1 MMKNAQNLILNSVIA
16 FVLSAS
22 LPIIALA
29 ATLPDAPH
37 VVVAARGEVE
47 AMPDIARLQ
56 LQISETSD
64 SAVKAKSAVDQRS
77 AQVLNAVAEQGVP
90 ESDIRASQI
99 RVYPDYDWQD
109 GKRVLRGQRVERSVD
124 ITLTDLSRYGALLD
138 ALVNAGIS
146 ELGNVSFDLSR
157 REALQAEAV
166 QAAIADA
173 NAKAEVLAAG
183 FGRKLAGVYHIDEGA
198 SAPVVYERAMM
209 MDAKVGAQAPML
221 VGTETV
227 SASLTVVF
235 LLK

>member
-1 MMKNAQNLILNSVIA
+1 MKNLKCLILNSAAALVLSVALPVIA
-16 FVLSAS
+16 V
-22 LPIIALA
+22 A

-37 VVVAARGEVE
+37 LLVAAHGEVE

-56 LQISETSD
+56 LQISETRD
-64 SAVKAKSAVDQRS
+64 SAVDAKNSVDQRS

-99 RVYPDYDWQD
+99 RIYPDYDWQD
-109 GKRVLRGQRVERSVD
+109 GKRVLRGQRVERSIDV
-124 ITLTDLSRYGALLD
+124 TLTDLSRYGAVLD
-138 ALVNAGIS
+138 ALVKAGIS

-157 REALQAEAV
+157 RDALQAEAV

-173 NAKAEVLAAG
+173 KAKAEVLAAG

-198 SAPVVYERAMM
+198 NAPIMHERAMM
-209 MDAKVGAQAPML
+209 MDAKMGAQAPML
-221 VGTETV
+221 IGKETV

>member
-1 MMKNAQNLILNSVIA
+1 MKNAQNLILNSVIA

-22 LPIIALA
+22 LPIISLA

>member
-1 MMKNAQNLILNSVIA
+1 MMKNAQKLILNSVVA

>member
-1 MMKNAQNLILNSVIA
+1 MMKNAQKLILNSVVA

-22 LPIIALA
+22 LPIISLA

>member
-1 MMKNAQNLILNSVIA
+1 MKNAQKLILNSVVA

-22 LPIIALA
+22 LPIISLA

>member
-1 MMKNAQNLILNSVIA
+1 MKNAQKLILNSVVA

>member
-22 LPIIALA
+22 LPIISLA

>member
-1 MMKNAQNLILNSVIA
+1 MMKNAQKLILNSVVA

-209 MDAKVGAQAPML
+209 MDAKVGAQAHML

>member
-1 MMKNAQNLILNSVIA
+1 MMKNAKSLILNCAAA
-16 FVLSAS
+16 FVLSAT
-22 LPIIALA
+22 LPIFAHA
-29 ATLPDAPH
+29 ATLPEAPH

-56 LQISETSD
+56 LQISETQD

-90 ESDIRASQI
+90 ERDIRASQI
-99 RVYPDYDWQD
+99 RIYPDYEWHD
-109 GKRVLRGQRVERSVD
+109 GKRVLRGQRVERSID
-124 ITLTDLSRYGALLD
+124 ITLTDLSRYGGVLG

-146 ELGNVSFDLSR
+146 ELGNVSFDLSQ
-157 REALQAEAV
+157 RETLQAEAV

-173 NAKAEVLAAG
+173 KARAEVLAAG

-198 SAPVVYERAMM
+198 NAPVVYERAMM
-209 MDAKVGAQAPML
+209 MDAKVGGAAPML
-221 VGTETV
+221 IGKETV